1 MLVYLIFFCFSLDT
15 CWIELDLCACVALFY
30 VTVYCCDQGACNLGT
45 RPLYTSDRDV
55 IILRT
60 FFFAVARAAVFMC

>member
-1 MLVYLIFFCFSLDT
+1 MLVYPIFFCFSSDT
-15 CWIELDLCACVALFY
+15 CLIELGLCACVAR
-30 VTVYCCDQGACNLGT
+30 ACNLGT